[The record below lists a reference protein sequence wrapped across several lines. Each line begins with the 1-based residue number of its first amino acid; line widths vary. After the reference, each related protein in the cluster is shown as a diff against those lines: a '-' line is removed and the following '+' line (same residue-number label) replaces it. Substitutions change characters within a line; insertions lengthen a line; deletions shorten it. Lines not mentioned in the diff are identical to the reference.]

1 MTLTRIYLV
10 RHGQTEWNR
19 QERFRGRID
28 IPLNETGQRQAELA
42 AVYLQGKPIAAVYTS
57 PLQRALQTA
66 WPIARTHNLS
76 PTTLP
81 GIIDIDYGE
90 WQGLSPAEVRQ
101 QNPDILDRWY
111 SAPHLVQIPGGES
124 LGEVRSRA
132 LTALYAQLNRSN
144 LQMSAPQ
151 NPEGIVLVTHQIVI
165 KVLVCALLGLDNSHI
180 WRIQQDNACLDI
192 FDWDGSHFTAI
203 LINGTDHLRDFT

>member
-1 MTLTRIYLV
+1 MTRTRIYLV

-28 IPLNETGQRQAELA
+28 IPLNETGQRQAELV
-42 AVYLQGKPIAAVYTS
+42 AVYLREKSVAAVYTS

-66 WPIARTHNLS
+66 WPIAQAHNLS
-76 PTTLP
+76 PTVLS
-81 GIIDIDYGE
+81 GIVDIDYGE

-101 QNPDILDRWY
+101 RHPDLLDRWY
-111 SAPHLVQIPGGES
+111 SVPHLVQIPGGES
-124 LGEVRSRA
+124 LENVRSRA
-132 LTALYAQLNRSN
+132 LAALHAQLNRSE
-144 LQMSAPQ
+144 LQMSDARS
-151 NPEGIVLVTHQIVI
+151 PEGIVLVTHQIVI

-180 WRIQQDNACLDI
+180 WRIQQDNACIDI

-203 LINGTDHLRDFT
+203 LVNGTDHLRDLI